1 MKRMRVLR
9 ARRRVLLLAL
19 AFALAACVGDPSPT
33 PQPTSTTAAAARTAT
48 PTKTPTPTPTPR
60 PTRTPRPSRP
70 PATLPP
76 AADPWPVPGSDPAA
90 TAAVVKAIDELR
102 TLPAYRFEASVVG
115 RSVLK
120 IDTDNLLDTGARG
133 WLTHTPETSVEGDFG
148 TRMVESAFDGAVS
161 SAEHYVIVDG
171 VAWTVR
177 SGASP
182 EPTAV
187 PDAMLEYL
195 ALWLPEGVAERTILP
210 FAEGFERVGNEQHEG
225 VATVHYRLTPGGADA
240 YTNVTGVSGTWTGDL
255 WMAVDGGY
263 LVAATI
269 DGTPPPRPSPSVT
282 PSGLTST
289 WSKDRGL
296 HVIISISDAN
306 DPTIVV
312 KPPA

>member
-120 IDTDNLLDTGARG
+120 IDTDNLLDTGATG

-148 TRMVESAFDGAVS
+148 TRIAENEWIFIYNHDVAGFNQRRVGMISEKLWDFQLRHLGMANVRFKWGAVDVKS
-161 SAEHYVIVDG
+161 EGLGEAVQAARDRMNQ
-171 VAWTVR
+171 TRR
-177 SGASP
+177 SRK
-182 EPTAV
+182 
-187 PDAMLEYL
+187 
-195 ALWLPEGVAERTILP
+195 LP
-210 FAEGFERVGNEQHEG
+210 
-225 VATVHYRLTPGGADA
+225 GADQ
-240 YTNVTGVSGTWTGDL
+240 SSSR
-255 WMAVDGGY
+255 
-263 LVAATI
+263 LVVNA
-269 DGTPPPRPSPSVT
+269 
-282 PSGLTST
+282 
-289 WSKDRGL
+289 
-296 HVIISISDAN
+296 
-306 DPTIVV
+306 
-312 KPPA
+312 